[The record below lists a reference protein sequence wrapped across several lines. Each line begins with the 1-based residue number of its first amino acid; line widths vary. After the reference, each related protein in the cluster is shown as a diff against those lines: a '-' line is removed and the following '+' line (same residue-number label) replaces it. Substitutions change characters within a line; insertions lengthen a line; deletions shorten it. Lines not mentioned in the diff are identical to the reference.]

1 MTARKKTA
9 KRPAPADGTKPAPA
23 KPMFFRTGEAFS
35 RWLDRHHASKPFLL
49 VGVYRKDTGK
59 GGATYP
65 ELLDAA
71 LCHGWI
77 DGVRGSLPGGVH
89 TIRFSP
95 RRTNSIWSEVNIRH
109 MARLREAGRVRP
121 HGQAVFDARD
131 PKKTYLYSSGQRPR
145 ELPPEVAT
153 RLQANVKAWAYFT
166 TQPPYYQRAITS
178 WIVSAKRPETRESRL
193 LTAIADA
200 AAGRWHK
207 HMKGAAAKGR
217 KPGPGRKT
225 GGQ

>member
-1 MTARKKTA
+1 MATSG
-9 KRPAPADGTKPAPA
+9 RPRAPT
-23 KPMFFRTGEAFS
+23 FFRTGAAFA
-35 RWLDRHHASKPFLL
+35 RWLEKHHASKPFLV

-77 DGVRGSLPGGVH
+77 DGVRGTLPGGVH

-109 MARLREAGRVRP
+109 MARLTAVGHVRP
-121 HGQAVFDARD
+121 HGKAAFDSRD
-131 PKKTYLYSSGQRPR
+131 PKRTYIYSFEQRQKT
-145 ELPPEVAT
+145 LPAATAT
-153 RLQANVKAWAYFT
+153 RFQANVKAWAFFT
-166 TQPPYYQRAITS
+166 AQPPYYQRAITF

-193 LTAIADA
+193 VTAIADA

-207 HMKGAAAKGR
+207 HMKGAATKGR
-217 KPGPGRKT
+217 KPARGRKT
-225 GGQ
+225 AGQ